1 MSSCHVH
8 FSSHVHYL
16 RFSSSHDT
24 PDSASLTRP
33 IGASA
38 LVTSDRCCNV
48 ASACRVHLSRPR
60 VGAASRPC
68 DTALV
73 PCARDGSLLVRLD
86 AVGCGDKAARYVC
99 ITAARHV
106 RSSPG
111 TSACHIPE
119 PYPSHIC
126 LLRL

>member
-1 MSSCHVH
+1 LHQLVVSTFHV
-8 FSSHVHYL
+8 
-16 RFSSSHDT
+16 R
-24 PDSASLTRP
+24 
-33 IGASA
+33 
-38 LVTSDRCCNV
+38 
-48 ASACRVHLSRPR
+48 
-60 VGAASRPC
+60 ASRPC

-119 PYPSHIC
+119 PYP
-126 LLRL
+126 